1 VDGAVPQR
9 LGKRLVD
16 EAVLIEQRQP
26 VEARARHG
34 HLEVVAAAGPVIDG
48 QHGRVGKRVAEQ
60 RFEPVGSHATMLD
73 AAEYPVAVDEIGLFP
88 LGIVLL
94 PTEIVPL
101 HVFEDRYKELIG
113 ECLELEQEF
122 GLVYADEDGVR
133 ETGTRARVADVIE
146 RFDDGRMN
154 VLVEGVARFK
164 VSRLTR
170 GRSFMTAEVETVED
184 EWDEPDPEAVVRAT
198 ESFRALAAAVEA
210 EPAEPDETSPRL
222 SFELAATVEL
232 PVDSKQEL
240 LELRSE
246 QARLALLA
254 DLLDAALA
262 GLEAARELESR
273 AKQNGSRLH

>member
-1 VDGAVPQR
+1 M
-9 LGKRLVD
+9 LV
-16 EAVLIEQRQP
+16 
-26 VEARARHG
+26 
-34 HLEVVAAAGPVIDG
+34 
-48 QHGRVGKRVAEQ
+48 
-60 RFEPVGSHATMLD
+60 

>member
-1 VDGAVPQR
+1 MDGAVPQR
-9 LGKRLVD
+9 LGERLVD

-34 HLEVVAAAGPVIDG
+34 HLEVVAASGSVLHG
-48 QHGRVGKRVAEQ
+48 QHSSVGKRVAEQ
-60 RFEPVGSHATMLD
+60 GVEPVGSHATMLD

-164 VSRLTR
+164 VLRVTR

-273 AKQNGSRLH
+273 AKQNGSRLS

>member
-1 VDGAVPQR
+1 M
-9 LGKRLVD
+9 LV
-16 EAVLIEQRQP
+16 
-26 VEARARHG
+26 G
-34 HLEVVAAAGPVIDG
+34 
-48 QHGRVGKRVAEQ
+48 
-60 RFEPVGSHATMLD
+60 T
-73 AAEYPVAVDEIGLFP
+73 EYPVAMDEIGLFP

-164 VSRLTR
+164 VTRLTR